1 MAKRTSFEQTNNNIH
16 PTRKKIID
24 TVFGRDDDNKKVH
37 GYNGEAGS
45 SREIGDIWTDKDG
58 HQWEQKDGYT
68 ISVTKMDAVR
78 KYLDQMG
85 NCTGKEC
92 DSIQYSNADKK
103 LIRKTGMCINC
114 LAKYETNLKADGT
127 YPYYE
132 DYKITRNKLAY
143 VRELKQ
149 RFEEALE
156 GVKSQFQIVNEDGS
170 LQNWTWETDIDE
182 VKQNLKNDID
192 GAYDAIEALL
202 ERKGA
207 LEEKLIELNHPE
219 LIKK

>member
-1 MAKRTSFEQTNNNIH
+1 
-16 PTRKKIID
+16 
-24 TVFGRDDDNKKVH
+24 
-37 GYNGEAGS
+37 
-45 SREIGDIWTDKDG
+45 
-58 HQWEQKDGYT
+58 
-68 ISVTKMDAVR
+68 
-78 KYLDQMG
+78 
-85 NCTGKEC
+85 
-92 DSIQYSNADKK
+92 
-103 LIRKTGMCINC
+103 MCINC

>member
-1 MAKRTSFEQTNNNIH
+1 MAKRTSFEQTNKNIH

-37 GYNGEAGS
+37 GYNGEVEG

-78 KYLDQMG
+78 KYLDQMS
-85 NCTGKEC
+85 NCIGEEC

-103 LIRKTGMCINC
+103 LIRKTGMCSNC

-127 YPYYE
+127 YPYYA

-207 LEEKLIELNHPE
+207 LEEKLLELNHPE

>member
-1 MAKRTSFEQTNNNIH
+1 MAKRTSFEQTNKNIH

-37 GYNGEAGS
+37 GYNGEAES

-103 LIRKTGMCINC
+103 LIRK
-114 LAKYETNLKADGT
+114 KF
-127 YPYYE
+127 
-132 DYKITRNKLAY
+132 KI
-143 VRELKQ
+143 
-149 RFEEALE
+149 
-156 GVKSQFQIVNEDGS
+156 
-170 LQNWTWETDIDE
+170 
-182 VKQNLKNDID
+182 
-192 GAYDAIEALL
+192 
-202 ERKGA
+202 
-207 LEEKLIELNHPE
+207 
-219 LIKK
+219 

>member
-1 MAKRTSFEQTNNNIH
+1 MAKRKSFEEKNNYIH

-24 TVFGRDDDNKKVH
+24 TVFGREDNTQRVH
-37 GYNGEAGS
+37 GYDGEVEQD
-45 SREIGDIWTDKDG
+45 REIGEIWTDKDG
-58 HQWEQKDGYT
+58 HQWEQKDGYK

-78 KYLDQMG
+78 KYLDEMS
-85 NCTGKEC
+85 NCSGEDCET
-92 DSIQYSNADKK
+92 IQYSNADKK
-103 LIRKTGMCINC
+103 LIRKTGMCSLC

-156 GVKSQFQIVNEDGS
+156 GVSSQFQIVNEDGS
-170 LQNWTWETDIDE
+170 LQNWTWEVDINE

-202 ERKGA
+202 ERKAA
-207 LEEKLIELNHPE
+207 LEEKLLELNHPE

>member
-1 MAKRTSFEQTNNNIH
+1 MAKRTSFEQTNKNIH

-37 GYNGEAGS
+37 GYNGEVEG
-45 SREIGDIWTDKDG
+45 SREVGEIWTDKDG

-78 KYLDQMG
+78 KYLDQMS
-85 NCTGKEC
+85 NCTGEEC
-92 DSIQYSNADKK
+92 DTTEYSGADKK
-103 LIRKTGMCINC
+103 LIRKTGMCTKC

-127 YPYYE
+127 YAYYE

-182 VKQNLKNDID
+182 VKHNLKNDID

-202 ERKGA
+202 ERKSA
-207 LEEKLIELNHPE
+207 LEEKLLELNHPE